1 MTWPKWWQPLVLSHE
16 EGNEGGAHEV
26 QRSSGC
32 ARPAADL
39 LRPIV
44 VHAEVANS
52 MLSGIEFRYQVRG
65 RLCWLREI
73 HSVKE
78 GDADN
83 LALFEFDNGDML
95 WHSVEEMYREP
106 GDGKV
111 PGGYRLVRNDG
122 RTWL

>member
-1 MTWPKWWQPLVLSHE
+1 MRKATKAERTRYSGRVVALDRLPIFCAPSWYTPK
-16 EGNEGGAHEV
+16 
-26 QRSSGC
+26 
-32 ARPAADL
+32 
-39 LRPIV
+39 
-44 VHAEVANS
+44 VANS

-65 RLCWLREI
+65 KLCWMREI

-78 GDADN
+78 GDVDN

-111 PGGYRLVRNDG
+111 PGGYRLVRKDG
-122 RTWL
+122 RRWL